1 MQNIDAYPIISF
13 LSAFSFVEHFDNSES
28 SVCDVS
34 LVTIDDLNK
43 RRSIGEVDDDP
54 IIPIG
59 TNSESF
65 MRGTSLKALL
75 LISPAFLNHAE
86 ELFHLHVNVP
96 TTSQKVGISDFT
108 DANTRLSLDCANEIV
123 RRRSFPDSQIVHPPL
138 LTLVGNAKSHI
149 SLDHL
154 LKETCDGVEALRS
167 YNELADENYL
177 TGSLYAMLERDIKR
191 SEVLSGI
198 WDLGWRKGFSVDDKM
213 QVVDDIEKQLLS
225 GLIEE
230 ICA

>member
-1 MQNIDAYPIISF
+1 MQNIDAYLIISF
-13 LSAFSFVEHFDNSES
+13 LSAFSFVEHFDNSKS
-28 SVCDVS
+28 SVCDVT
-34 LVTIDDLNK
+34 LVTIDDQNK

-65 MRGTSLKALL
+65 MRGTSLKTLL
-75 LISPAFLNHAE
+75 LSSPAFLNHAE

-96 TTSQKVGISDFT
+96 KTSQKFGISDFT

-167 YNELADENYL
+167 YSELAGENYP
-177 TGSLYAMLERDIKR
+177 TDSLYAMLERDIKR

>member
-1 MQNIDAYPIISF
+1 MTADDQN
-13 LSAFSFVEHFDNSES
+13 NR
-28 SVCDVS
+28 
-34 LVTIDDLNK
+34 K
-43 RRSIGEVDDDP
+43 SIRDIDDDP

-59 TNSESF
+59 TDNESF
-65 MRGTSLKALL
+65 MRRTSLKALL
-75 LISPAFLNHAE
+75 LSSPAFLNHAE
-86 ELFHLHVNVP
+86 ELFYLHVNVP
-96 TTSQKVGISDFT
+96 TTSQNFGICDFK

-123 RRRSFPDSQIVHPPL
+123 RRRSFPDSQMVHPPL

-149 SLDHL
+149 YLDHL

-167 YNELADENYL
+167 YSELAGENYP
-177 TGSLYAMLERDIKR
+177 TDNLYAMLEKDIKC

-198 WDLGWRKGFSVDDKM
+198 WDLGWRKGFSVDDTM
-213 QVVDDIEKQLLS
+213 QVVDDIEKKLLN